1 MTPWPTPPQ
10 EDRYVLRL
18 YVAGHSPRAAQAIAN
33 VKRICEDHLQ
43 GLYTLEVVDLYQQ
56 PQLAA
61 GEQIVAV
68 PTLIRALP
76 QPLRRVIG
84 DLSNT
89 EKVLIGLDLKKQ
101 TPDDTAAAE

>member
-1 MTPWPTPPQ
+1 
-10 EDRYVLRL
+10 LRL